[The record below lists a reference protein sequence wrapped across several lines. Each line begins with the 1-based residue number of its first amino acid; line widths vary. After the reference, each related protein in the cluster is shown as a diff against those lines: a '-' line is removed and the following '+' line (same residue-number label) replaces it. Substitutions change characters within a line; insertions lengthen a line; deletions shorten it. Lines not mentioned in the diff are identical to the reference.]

1 MPTSTAARLANA
13 EEALP
18 SVNVVLNFSQDI
30 PRARSS
36 VLDPSQTYMPLEPH
50 EITIRDAR
58 PIREQFDLDQQG
70 FALLD
75 HKSSVTH
82 LRDPKQLDRV
92 YHDEVGS
99 FIKSVSGADIV
110 LPYRI
115 YLQCRLSQR
124 APGENG
130 NATTRPAGFA
140 HADITEKTFRD
151 WVRWV
156 QDDEKVPVPAFRRA
170 ALYQTWRAVSK
181 PPHDYPLTLAD
192 ARHTRTGHYVVMDNI
207 TSLEKDDHTVETRL
221 GLYDPAQQWYYFSNM
236 RDDELLVFKGYDSQY
251 NDAQTVLHT
260 GFDNTG
266 LHPDASPRESI
277 EARFFAF
284 WL

>member
-1 MPTSTAARLANA
+1 MAGSAGATAPT
-13 EEALP
+13 EAQLP
-18 SVNVVLNFSQDI
+18 SVQVTLNFSQDI

-36 VLDPSQTYMPLEPH
+36 VVDPAQTFMPLEPH

-58 PIREQFDLDQQG
+58 PIREQFDLDRQG

-75 HKSSVTH
+75 HKSSVSH
-82 LRDPKQLDRV
+82 LREPKKLDAV
-92 YHDEVGS
+92 YHEEVGE
-99 FIKSVSGADIV
+99 FIRKISGADIV

-124 APGENG
+124 APGEKG
-130 NATTRPAGFA
+130 DATTRPAGFA
-140 HADITEKTFRD
+140 HADITQKTFND

-156 QDDEKVPVPAFRRA
+156 QEDEKVKVPEFKRA
-170 ALYQTWRAVSK
+170 ALYQTWRAVSV

-207 TSLEKDDHTVETRL
+207 TSLETDDHTVETRL
-221 GLYDPAQQWYYFSNM
+221 GLYDPAQRWYYFSNM
-236 RDDELLVFKGYDSQY
+236 REHELLVFKGYDSRY
-251 NDAQTVLHT
+251 NDSQTVLHT
-260 GFDNTG
+260 GFDNTAK
-266 LHPDASPRESI
+266 HPDATPRESI

>member
-1 MPTSTAARLANA
+1 MPTSTAVRAADT
-13 EEALP
+13 EHVLP
-18 SVNVVLNFSQDI
+18 SVNVALNFSQNI

-36 VLDPSQTYMPLEPH
+36 VLDPSQTYMPLESH

-58 PIREQFDLDQQG
+58 PIRDQFDLDVQG
-70 FALLD
+70 FALFD

-82 LRDPKQLDRV
+82 LREPKKLDAT
-92 YHDEVGS
+92 YHEEVGS
-99 FIKSVSGADIV
+99 FIKSLSGADVV

-130 NATTRPAGFA
+130 DATTRPAGFA
-140 HADITEKTFRD
+140 HADITEKTFHD

-156 QDDEKVPVPAFRRA
+156 QDDENTKVPSFKRA
-170 ALYQTWRAVSK
+170 ALYQTWRAVSE

-192 ARHTRTGHYVVMDNI
+192 ARHTKTGQYVVMDNI
-207 TSLEKDDHTVETRL
+207 TSLETDDHTVETRL
-221 GLYDPAQQWYYFSNM
+221 GLYDPAQRWYYFSNM
-236 RDDELLVFKGYDSQY
+236 RESELLVFKGYDSRY
-251 NDAQTVLHT
+251 NDTQTVLHT
-260 GFDNTG
+260 GFDNTA
-266 LHPDASPRESI
+266 LHPNASPRESI